1 MNIFKAA
8 YCRTYQLG
16 FRVAMPFLPYR
27 EPEPLDSVRAIPKK
41 LKELGVASA
50 LVVTD
55 KSLRKLGMAAP
66 IEEEMSRQ
74 GLACHIYDETVAN
87 PTVSNVEDALRMY
100 KAGGCGA
107 LIGLGGG
114 AAMDCAKAV
123 GARVARP
130 DWSVQRIGGNLKLR
144 RKIPPLIAVPTTAGT
159 GSEATVAAV
168 IVDDQ
173 TRHKFIINDFNLIP
187 RYAVLD
193 PKLTEG
199 LPPFFTATT
208 GVDAMTHAVEAYIGQ
223 STTKQTRAWSVEAVR
238 LIFANLERAYRD
250 GHDMEARANM
260 LRASYLAGLSFTRSY
275 VGYCHAVAH
284 SLGGKYNIPHGLA
297 NAVLLPVTLRAYGDS
312 VYGKLKELAVAAG
325 MTDAD
330 TPSAVAAEIFI
341 RAVEELERKLSIPS
355 KFPEIRV
362 EDIPEMARYADKE
375 GNPLY
380 PVPRLMDESALRLFY
395 VTAAEDLRTK
405 EAHRAEEVRK
415 HA

>member
-27 EPEPLDSVRAIPKK
+27 EPEPLDSVRDIPKK
-41 LKELGVASA
+41 LKELGVTSA

-55 KSLRKLGMAAP
+55 KSLRGLGMAVP
-66 IEEEMSRQ
+66 IEEEMQKQ
-74 GLACHIYDETVAN
+74 GLACHVYDETVAN
-87 PTVSNVEDALRMY
+87 PTVSNVEEALRMY
-100 KAGGCGA
+100 HSGGCGA

-114 AAMDCAKAV
+114 AAMDCAKAA

-130 DWSVQRIGGNLKLR
+130 DWSVQRLGGNLKLR
-144 RKIPPLIAVPTTAGT
+144 RRIPPLFAVPTTAGT

-168 IVDDQ
+168 IVDDK

-187 RYAVLD
+187 SYAVLD

-208 GVDAMTHAVEAYIGQ
+208 GVDALTHAVEAYIGQ

-238 LIFANLERAYRD
+238 LIFGNLERAYRD
-250 GHDMEARANM
+250 GHDMEARGNM

-297 NAVLLPVTLRAYGDS
+297 NAVLLPITLRAYGAS
-312 VYGKLKELAVAAG
+312 VYGKLKELAAATG
-325 MTDAD
+325 MADAD
-330 TPSAVAAEIFI
+330 TPAAVAAEIFI

-395 VTAAEDLRTK
+395 VTAAEDLHKK
-405 EAHRAEEVRK
+405 ESHRAEEVRK

>member
-27 EPEPLDSVRAIPKK
+27 EPEPLGSVRDIPGK
-41 LKELGVASA
+41 LKELGVTCA

-55 KSLRKLGMAAP
+55 KSLRQLGMTRP

-74 GLACHIYDETVAN
+74 GLRCLIYDKTVAN
-87 PTVSNVEDALRMY
+87 PTVSNVEEALEMY
-100 KAGGCGA
+100 RSGGCGA

-130 DWSVQRIGGNLKLR
+130 DWSVQRLGGILRLR
-144 RKIPPLIAVPTTAGT
+144 RRIPPLIAVPTTAGT

-168 IVDDQ
+168 IVDDR
-173 TRHKFIINDFNLIP
+173 TRHKFVINDFNLIP
-187 RYAVLD
+187 LCAVLD

-208 GVDAMTHAVEAYIGQ
+208 GIDAMTHAVEAYIGRT
-223 STTKQTRAWSVEAVR
+223 TTKQTRAWSVEAVR

-250 GHDMEARANM
+250 GHDLEARANM

-297 NAVLLPVTLRAYGDS
+297 NAVLLPVTLRAYGAS
-312 VYGKLKELAVAAG
+312 VYGKLKELAVAVSLA
-325 MTDAD
+325 DAN

-362 EDIPEMARYADKE
+362 EDIPEMARWADRE

-380 PVPRLMDESALRLFY
+380 PVPRLMDERALRLFY
-395 VTAAEDLRTK
+395 VTAAEDLCAGGVR
-405 EAHRAEEVRK
+405 RAEEVRK